1 MHPPPEAKNLK
12 PKTYNLKPNKMA
24 RNLINRYVWLVDTIS
39 RYGRISLKDLN
50 AAWLR
55 SDISEGKPLA
65 RRTFFHY
72 RDGVQEMFDINI
84 MCDKST
90 FEYYIDNPGGE
101 SNARLLSW
109 LVDSV
114 SMSGTLSNAHDVSG
128 RIMLENVPSARQ
140 HLPVIIDALKQNRRI
155 AFSYKSYTRSRPTDG
170 IVLEPYFVKI
180 FKQLW
185 YVIGLN
191 VKDGVI
197 KTYALDRISQL
208 NLLQDTFVM
217 PDDINPSEFF
227 KDCFGIITNQNTPK
241 RIVLRVE
248 PTQAK
253 YFRALPLHSS
263 QQEEVHDQYS
273 IFTYQMR
280 ITYDLKEELMSHGAS
295 IEVLEPKEL
304 QALIRTELEQAL
316 NNYK

>member
-1 MHPPPEAKNLK
+1 
-12 PKTYNLKPNKMA
+12 MA

-39 RYGRISLKDLN
+39 RYGRITLKDLN

-55 SDISEGKPLA
+55 SEISEGKPLA

-72 RDGVQEMFDINI
+72 RDGVEEMFDINI
-84 MCDKST
+84 KCDKAT
-90 FEYYIDNPGGE
+90 FEYYIDDKDGE
-101 SNARLLSW
+101 DNARLRSW

-114 SMSGTLSNAHDVSG
+114 SMSGTLSNARDISS
-128 RIMLENVPSARQ
+128 RIMLENVPSARE
-140 HLPVIIDALKQNRRI
+140 HLPVVIDALKQNRRI
-155 AFSYKSYTRSRPTDG
+155 RFSYKSYTRALPTDG

-191 VKDGVI
+191 VKDGQV
-197 KTYALDRISQL
+197 KTYSLDRMSNL
-208 NLLQDTFVM
+208 NLLQDLFDM
-217 PDDINPSEFF
+217 PENVNPSEFF
-227 KDCFGIITNQNTPK
+227 KDCFGIITNQNSAK

-263 QQEEVHDQYS
+263 QQEEVHDNYS
-273 IFTYQMR
+273 IFTYKMR

-295 IEVLEPKEL
+295 IEVLEPQEL
-304 QALIRTELEQAL
+304 KTLILTELEQAL

>member
-1 MHPPPEAKNLK
+1 
-12 PKTYNLKPNKMA
+12 MA

-39 RYGRISLKDLN
+39 RYGRITLKDLN

-55 SDISEGKPLA
+55 SEISEGKPLA

-72 RDGVQEMFDINI
+72 RDGVEEMFDINI
-84 MCDKST
+84 KCDKAT
-90 FEYYIDNPGGE
+90 FEYYIDDKDGE
-101 SNARLLSW
+101 DNARLRSW

-114 SMSGTLSNAHDVSG
+114 SMSGTLSNARDISS
-128 RIMLENVPSARQ
+128 RIMLENVPSARE
-140 HLPVIIDALKQNRRI
+140 HLPVVIDALKQNRRI
-155 AFSYKSYTRSRPTDG
+155 RFSYKSYTRALPTDG

-191 VKDGVI
+191 VKDGQI
-197 KTYALDRISQL
+197 KTYSLDRMSNL
-208 NLLQDTFVM
+208 NLLQDLFEM
-217 PDDINPSEFF
+217 PENVNPSEFF
-227 KDCFGIITNQNTPK
+227 KDCFGIITNQNSAK

-263 QQEEVHDQYS
+263 QQEEVHDNYS
-273 IFTYQMR
+273 IFTYKMR

-295 IEVLEPKEL
+295 IEVLEPQEL
-304 QALIRTELEQAL
+304 KTLIRTELEQAL

>member
-1 MHPPPEAKNLK
+1 
-12 PKTYNLKPNKMA
+12 MA
-24 RNLINRYVWLVDTIS
+24 RNLVNRYVWLVDTIS
-39 RYGRISLKDLN
+39 RYGRITLNDLN
-50 AAWLR
+50 KAWLR
-55 SDISEGKPLA
+55 SEISEGKPLA

-72 RDGVQEMFDINI
+72 RDGVQDMFDINI
-84 MCDKST
+84 QCDKST
-90 FEYYIDNPGGE
+90 FEYYIEE
-101 SNARLLSW
+101 SGSEDNARLRSW

-114 SMSGTLSNAHDVSG
+114 SMSDTLGNAREISG
-128 RIMLENVPSARQ
+128 RIMLENVPSARE
-140 HLPVIIDALKQNRRI
+140 HLPLIIDALKQNRRI
-155 AFSYKSYTRSRPTDG
+155 RFSYKSYTRSLPTDG

-191 VKDGVI
+191 VKEGQV
-197 KTYALDRISQL
+197 KTYSLDRMCQL
-208 NLLQDTFVM
+208 NLLQETFVM

-227 KDCFGIITNQNTPK
+227 KDCFGIITNKNKAK

-263 QQEEVHDQYS
+263 QQEEVHDNYS
-273 IFTYQMR
+273 IFSYRMR
-280 ITYDLKEELMSHGAS
+280 ITYDLKEEIMSHGAS

-304 QALIRTELEQAL
+304 KMLIHDELERAL
-316 NNYK
+316 KNYQ

>member
-1 MHPPPEAKNLK
+1 M
-12 PKTYNLKPNKMA
+12 
-24 RNLINRYVWLVDTIS
+24 INRYVWLVDTIS
-39 RYGRISLKDLN
+39 RYGRITLKDLN

-55 SDISEGKPLA
+55 SEISEGKPLA

-72 RDGVQEMFDINI
+72 RDGVEEMFDINI
-84 MCDKST
+84 QCDKAT
-90 FEYYIDNPGGE
+90 FEYYIDDTGGE
-101 SNARLLSW
+101 ENARLLSW

-114 SMSGTLSNAHDVSG
+114 SMSGTLSNARDISS
-128 RIMLENVPSARQ
+128 RIMLENVPSARE
-140 HLPVIIDALKQNRRI
+140 HLPVVIDALKQNRRI
-155 AFSYKSYTRSRPTDG
+155 RFSYKSYTRALPTDG

-191 VKDGVI
+191 VKDNLI
-197 KTYALDRISQL
+197 KTYSLDRMSNL
-208 NLLQDTFVM
+208 NLLHDSFVM
-217 PDDINPSEFF
+217 PDNINPSEFF
-227 KDCFGIITNQNTPK
+227 KDCFGIITNQNSAK

-253 YFRALPLHSS
+253 YFRALPLHRS

-273 IFTYQMR
+273 IFTYRMR

-295 IEVLEPKEL
+295 IEVLEPQEL
-304 QALIRTELEQAL
+304 KTLIRTELEQAL
-316 NNYK
+316 KNYQ

>member
-1 MHPPPEAKNLK
+1 
-12 PKTYNLKPNKMA
+12 MA

-39 RYGRISLKDLN
+39 RYGRITLKDLN

-55 SDISEGKPLA
+55 SEISEGKPLA

-72 RDGVQEMFDINI
+72 RDGVEEMFDINI
-84 MCDKST
+84 KCDKAT
-90 FEYYIDNPGGE
+90 FEYYIDDKDGE
-101 SNARLLSW
+101 DNARLRSW

-114 SMSGTLSNAHDVSG
+114 SMSGTLSNARDISN
-128 RIMLENVPSARQ
+128 RIMLENVPSARE
-140 HLPVIIDALKQNRRI
+140 HLPVVIDALKQNRRI
-155 AFSYKSYTRSRPTDG
+155 RFSYKSYTRALPTDG

-191 VKDGVI
+191 VKDGQI
-197 KTYALDRISQL
+197 KTYSLDRMSNL
-208 NLLQDTFVM
+208 NLLQDLFDM
-217 PDDINPSEFF
+217 PENVNPSEFF
-227 KDCFGIITNQNTPK
+227 KDCFGIITNQNSAK

-253 YFRALPLHSS
+253 YFRALPLHNS
-263 QQEEVHDQYS
+263 QQEEVHDNYS
-273 IFTYQMR
+273 IFTYKMR

-295 IEVLEPKEL
+295 IEVLEPQEL
-304 QALIRTELEQAL
+304 KTLIRTELEQAL

>member
-1 MHPPPEAKNLK
+1 
-12 PKTYNLKPNKMA
+12 MA

-39 RYGRISLKDLN
+39 RYGRITLKDLN

-55 SDISEGKPLA
+55 SEISEGKPLA

-72 RDGVQEMFDINI
+72 RDGVEEMFDINI
-84 MCDKST
+84 KCDKAT
-90 FEYYIDNPGGE
+90 FEYYIDDKDGE
-101 SNARLLSW
+101 DNARLRSW

-114 SMSGTLSNAHDVSG
+114 SMSGTLSNARDISS
-128 RIMLENVPSARQ
+128 RIMLENVPSARE
-140 HLPVIIDALKQNRRI
+140 HLPVVIDALKQNRRI
-155 AFSYKSYTRSRPTDG
+155 RFSYKSYTRALPTDG

-191 VKDGVI
+191 VKDAQI
-197 KTYALDRISQL
+197 KTYSLDRMSNL
-208 NLLQDTFVM
+208 NLLQDLFDM
-217 PDDINPSEFF
+217 PENVNPSEFF
-227 KDCFGIITNQNTPK
+227 KDCFGIITNQNSAK

-263 QQEEVHDQYS
+263 QQEEVHDDYS
-273 IFTYQMR
+273 IFTYKMR
-280 ITYDLKEELMSHGAS
+280 ITYDLEEELMSHGAS
-295 IEVLEPKEL
+295 IEVLEPQEL
-304 QALIRTELEQAL
+304 KTLIRTELEQAL
-316 NNYK
+316 RNYQ

>member
-1 MHPPPEAKNLK
+1 
-12 PKTYNLKPNKMA
+12 MA
-24 RNLINRYVWLVDTIS
+24 RNLVNRYVWLVDTIN

-50 AAWLR
+50 KAWLR
-55 SDISEGKPLA
+55 SEISEGKPLA

-72 RDGVQEMFDINI
+72 RDGVEEMFDINI
-84 MCDKST
+84 QCDKST
-90 FEYYIDNPGGE
+90 FEYYIDNSDE
-101 SNARLLSW
+101 ENNDRLRSW

-114 SMSGTLSNAHDVSG
+114 SMSGTLSNAREVSG
-128 RIMLENVPSARQ
+128 RIMLENVPSARE
-140 HLPVIIDALKQNRRI
+140 HLPVIIDALKQDRRI
-155 AFSYKSYTRSRPTDG
+155 RFSYKSYTRSATTTG

-191 VKDGVI
+191 VKDGQI
-197 KTYALDRISQL
+197 KTYSLDRISSL
-208 NLLQDTFVM
+208 NILQETFKM
-217 PDDINPSEFF
+217 PENINPADFF
-227 KDCFGIITNQNTPK
+227 KDCFGIITNKNNPK

-253 YFRALPLHSS
+253 YFRALPLHHS
-263 QQEEVHDQYS
+263 QQEEIHDDYS
-273 IFTYQMR
+273 IFSYRMR

-304 QALIRTELEQAL
+304 KTLIRTELERAL
-316 NNYK
+316 KHYQ

>member
-1 MHPPPEAKNLK
+1 M
-12 PKTYNLKPNKMA
+12 
-24 RNLINRYVWLVDTIS
+24 INRYVWLVDTIG
-39 RYGRISLKDLN
+39 RYGHISLKDLN

-72 RDGVQEMFDINI
+72 RDGAQELFDISI
-84 MCDKST
+84 KCDKST
-90 FEYYIDNPGGE
+90 FEYYIDDTEGE
-101 SNARLLSW
+101 SNARLRSW
-109 LVDSV
+109 LVDSL
-114 SMSGTLSNAHDVSG
+114 SMSGTLSNAHAISE
-128 RIMLENVPSARQ
+128 RIMLENVPSARE

-155 AFSYKSYTRSRPTDG
+155 RFSYKSYTRSLPTDG

-191 VKDGVI
+191 VKDGAI
-197 KTYALDRISQL
+197 KTYSLDRISRL
-208 NLLQDTFVM
+208 NLLQETFTM
-217 PDDINPSEFF
+217 PENVNPSEFF
-227 KDCFGIITNQNTPK
+227 KDCFGIITNQNSPK

-273 IFTYQMR
+273 LFTYMMR
-280 ITYDLKEELMSHGAS
+280 ITYDLKEEIMSHGAS
-295 IEVLEPKEL
+295 VEVLEPQEL
-304 QALIRTELEQAL
+304 KLIIRNELEQAL
-316 NNYK
+316 KNYV

>member
-1 MHPPPEAKNLK
+1 
-12 PKTYNLKPNKMA
+12 MA

-39 RYGRISLKDLN
+39 RYGRITLKQLN
-50 AAWLR
+50 QAWLR
-55 SDISEGKPLA
+55 SDISDGKPLA

-72 RDGVQEMFDINI
+72 RDSVEEMFDVNI
-84 MCDKST
+84 QCDKST
-90 FEYYIDNPGGE
+90 FEYYIDDSGGE
-101 SNARLLSW
+101 DNARLRSW

-114 SMSGTLSNAHDVSG
+114 SMSGVLSGAHDISS

-155 AFSYKSYTRSRPTDG
+155 RFSYKSYTRSLPTNG
-170 IVLEPYFVKI
+170 IILEPYFVKI

-191 VKDGVI
+191 VKDGLV
-197 KTYALDRISQL
+197 KTYSLDRMSNL

-217 PDDINPSEFF
+217 PGNVNPSEFF
-227 KDCFGIITNQNTPK
+227 KDCFGIITNRNSAK

-253 YFRALPLHSS
+253 YFRALPLHHS
-263 QQEEVHDQYS
+263 QQEEVHDNYS
-273 IFTYQMR
+273 IFSYKMR
-280 ITYDLKEELMSHGAS
+280 ITYDLKEELMSHGSS

-304 QALIRTELEQAL
+304 KLLIRNELEQAL
-316 NNYK
+316 KHYQ

>member
-1 MHPPPEAKNLK
+1 
-12 PKTYNLKPNKMA
+12 MA

-39 RYGRISLKDLN
+39 RYGRISLKELN

-55 SDISEGKPLA
+55 SEISEGKPLA

-72 RDGVQEMFDINI
+72 RDGVQDMFDINI
-84 MCDKST
+84 LCDKST
-90 FEYYIDNPGGE
+90 FEYYIDDSDE
-101 SNARLLSW
+101 DSNARLRSW
-109 LVDSV
+109 LVDSL
-114 SMSGTLSNAHDVSG
+114 SMSGMLSNAHDISD

-140 HLPVIIDALKQNRRI
+140 HLPVIIDALKENHRI
-155 AFSYKSYTRSRPTDG
+155 SFSYKSYTRSRPVHG

-191 VKDGVI
+191 VAEGQI
-197 KTYALDRISQL
+197 KTYSLDRMSDL
-208 NLLQDTFVM
+208 NLMPDVFVM
-217 PDDINPSEFF
+217 PENINPSEFF
-227 KDCFGIITNQNTPK
+227 KDCFGIITNKNSAK

-273 IFTYQMR
+273 IFSYKMR

-304 QALIRTELEQAL
+304 KTLIRTELEEAL
-316 NNYK
+316 KNYQ

>member
-1 MHPPPEAKNLK
+1 
-12 PKTYNLKPNKMA
+12 MA

-39 RYGRISLKDLN
+39 RYGRITLKDLN

-55 SDISEGKPLA
+55 SEISEGKPLA

-72 RDGVQEMFDINI
+72 RDGVEEMFDINI
-84 MCDKST
+84 KCDKAT
-90 FEYYIDNPGGE
+90 FEYYIDDKDGE
-101 SNARLLSW
+101 DNARLRSW

-114 SMSGTLSNAHDVSG
+114 SMSGTLSNARDISS
-128 RIMLENVPSARQ
+128 RIMLENVPSARE
-140 HLPVIIDALKQNRRI
+140 HLPVVIDALKQNRRI
-155 AFSYKSYTRSRPTDG
+155 RFSYKSYTRALPTDG

-191 VKDGVI
+191 VKDGQV
-197 KTYALDRISQL
+197 KTYSLDRMSNL
-208 NLLQDTFVM
+208 NLLQDLFDM
-217 PDDINPSEFF
+217 PENVNPSEFF
-227 KDCFGIITNQNTPK
+227 KDCFGIITNQNSAK

-263 QQEEVHDQYS
+263 QQEEVHDNYS
-273 IFTYQMR
+273 IFTYKMR

-295 IEVLEPKEL
+295 IEVLEPQEL
-304 QALIRTELEQAL
+304 KTIIRTELEQAL

>member
-1 MHPPPEAKNLK
+1 
-12 PKTYNLKPNKMA
+12 MA
-24 RNLINRYVWLVDTIS
+24 RNLVNRYVWLVDTIS
-39 RYGRISLKDLN
+39 RYGRITLKDLN

-72 RDGVQEMFDINI
+72 RDGVEEMFDINI
-84 MCDKST
+84 QCDKST
-90 FEYYIDNPGGE
+90 FEYYIDDSGSE
-101 SNARLLSW
+101 ENARLKSW

-114 SMSGTLSNAHDVSG
+114 SLSGMLSNAHDISG
-128 RIMLENVPSARQ
+128 RIMLENVPSARE
-140 HLPVIIDALKQNRRI
+140 HLPVIIDALKQNHRI
-155 AFSYKSYTRSRPTDG
+155 SFSYKSYTRSRPVDG
-170 IVLEPYFVKI
+170 IILEPYFVKI

-191 VKDGVI
+191 VNDGLI
-197 KTYALDRISQL
+197 KTYSLDRISRL
-208 NLLQDTFVM
+208 NLLQDTFTM
-217 PDDINPSEFF
+217 PDDVNPSEFF
-227 KDCFGIITNQNTPK
+227 KDCVGIITNKNSAK

-253 YFRALPLHSS
+253 YFRALPLHPS
-263 QQEEVHDQYS
+263 QQEEVHDGYS
-273 IFTYQMR
+273 VFSYRMR

-304 QALIRTELEQAL
+304 KMLILDELERAL
-316 NNYK
+316 KNYR

>member
-1 MHPPPEAKNLK
+1 
-12 PKTYNLKPNKMA
+12 MA

-39 RYGRISLKDLN
+39 RYGRITLKDLN

-55 SDISEGKPLA
+55 SEISEGKPLA

-72 RDGVQEMFDINI
+72 RDGVEEMFDINI
-84 MCDKST
+84 KCDKAT
-90 FEYYIDNPGGE
+90 FEYYIDDKDGE
-101 SNARLLSW
+101 DNARLRSW

-114 SMSGTLSNAHDVSG
+114 SMSGTLSNARDISS
-128 RIMLENVPSARQ
+128 RIMLENVPSARE
-140 HLPVIIDALKQNRRI
+140 HLPVVIDALKQNRRI
-155 AFSYKSYTRSRPTDG
+155 RFSYKSYTRALPTDG

-191 VKDGVI
+191 VKDGQI
-197 KTYALDRISQL
+197 KTYSLDRMSNL
-208 NLLQDTFVM
+208 NLLQDLFDM
-217 PDDINPSEFF
+217 PENVNPSEFF
-227 KDCFGIITNQNTPK
+227 KDCFGIITNQNSAK

-263 QQEEVHDQYS
+263 QQEEVHDNYS
-273 IFTYQMR
+273 IFTYRMR
-280 ITYDLKEELMSHGAS
+280 ITYDLKEELMSHGAT
-295 IEVLEPKEL
+295 IEVLEPQEL
-304 QALIRTELEQAL
+304 KTLIRTELQQAL
-316 NNYK
+316 NNYQ

>member
-1 MHPPPEAKNLK
+1 
-12 PKTYNLKPNKMA
+12 MA

-39 RYGRISLKDLN
+39 RYGRITLKELN
-50 AAWLR
+50 DAWLR

-72 RDGVQEMFDINI
+72 RDGVEEMFDINI
-84 MCDKST
+84 QCDKST
-90 FEYYIDNPGGE
+90 FEYYIDDTEGE
-101 SNARLLSW
+101 NNARLRSW

-114 SMSGTLSNAHDVSG
+114 SMSGTLSNAHEISS
-128 RIMLENVPSARQ
+128 RIMLENVPSARE
-140 HLPVIIDALKQNRRI
+140 HLPVVIDAMKHNRRI
-155 AFSYKSYTRSRPTDG
+155 RFSYKSYTRSLPTDG

-185 YVIGLN
+185 YVIGMN
-191 VKDGVI
+191 VKEGQI
-197 KTYALDRISQL
+197 KTYALDRISHL
-208 NLLQDTFVM
+208 NLLQETFSL
-217 PDDINPSEFF
+217 PDDVNPSEFF
-227 KDCFGIITNQNTPK
+227 KDCFGIITNKNSAK

-253 YFRALPLHSS
+253 YFRALPLHPS
-263 QQEEVHDQYS
+263 QQEEIHDNYS
-273 IFTYQMR
+273 IFSYMMR

-304 QALIRTELEQAL
+304 KTLIRTELEQAL
-316 NNYK
+316 KNYQ

>member
-1 MHPPPEAKNLK
+1 
-12 PKTYNLKPNKMA
+12 MA

-39 RYGRISLKDLN
+39 RYGRITFPDLN
-50 AAWLR
+50 KVWIN
-55 SDISEGKPLA
+55 SPISEGKPLA

-72 RDGVQEMFDINI
+72 RDAVEEMFAISI
-84 MCDKST
+84 KCDKAT
-90 FEYYIDNPGGE
+90 FEYYIVNDGE
-101 SNARLLSW
+101 ENNARLRSW

-114 SMSGTLSNAHDVSG
+114 SMSGMLSNAHDISE
-128 RIMLENVPSARQ
+128 RIMLENVPSARE

-155 AFSYKSYTRSRPTDG
+155 RFSYKSYVRALPTDG

-191 VKDGVI
+191 VKDGQI
-197 KTYALDRISQL
+197 KTYSLDRISQL
-208 NLLQDTFVM
+208 NLLQDTFTM
-217 PDDINPSEFF
+217 PAGIKPSEFF
-227 KDCFGIITNQNTPK
+227 KDCFGIITNQNSPK

-253 YFRALPLHSS
+253 YFRALPLHRS
-263 QQEEVHDQYS
+263 QQEEVHDNYS
-273 IFTYQMR
+273 IFSYVMR

-304 QALIRTELEQAL
+304 KTLIRTELQQAL
-316 NNYK
+316 NNYQ

>member
-1 MHPPPEAKNLK
+1 MAHNLV
-12 PKTYNLKPNKMA
+12 
-24 RNLINRYVWLVDTIS
+24 NRYVWLVDTIN
-39 RYGRISLKDLN
+39 RYGRITLKDLK

-72 RDGVQEMFDINI
+72 RDGVEEMFDINI
-84 MCDKST
+84 QCDKST
-90 FEYYIDNPGGE
+90 FEYYIDDSGSE
-101 SNARLLSW
+101 ENARLQSW

-114 SMSGTLSNAHDVSG
+114 SLSGMLSNAHDISG
-128 RIMLENVPSARQ
+128 RIMLENVPSARE
-140 HLPVIIDALKQNRRI
+140 HLPVIIDALKQNHRI
-155 AFSYKSYTRSRPTDG
+155 SFSYKSYTRSRPADG
-170 IVLEPYFVKI
+170 IILEPYFVKI

-191 VKDGVI
+191 VNDGLI
-197 KTYALDRISQL
+197 KTYSLDRISRL
-208 NLLQDTFVM
+208 NLLQETFTM
-217 PDDINPSEFF
+217 PDDVNPSEFF
-227 KDCFGIITNQNTPK
+227 KDCFGIITNKNSAK

-253 YFRALPLHSS
+253 YFRALPLHPS
-263 QQEEVHDQYS
+263 QQEEVHDDYS
-273 IFTYQMR
+273 VFSYRMR

-304 QALIRTELEQAL
+304 KMLILDELERAL
-316 NNYK
+316 KNYQ

>member
-1 MHPPPEAKNLK
+1 
-12 PKTYNLKPNKMA
+12 MA
-24 RNLINRYVWLVDTIS
+24 RNMINRYVWLVDTIS
-39 RYGRISLKDLN
+39 RYGRITLKDLN

-55 SDISEGKPLA
+55 SEISEGKPLA

-72 RDGVQEMFDINI
+72 RDGVEEMFDINI
-84 MCDKST
+84 QCDKGT
-90 FEYYIDNPGGE
+90 FEYYIDDTGGE
-101 SNARLLSW
+101 ENARLLSW

-114 SMSGTLSNAHDVSG
+114 SMSGTLSNARDISS
-128 RIMLENVPSARQ
+128 RIMLENVPSARE
-140 HLPVIIDALKQNRRI
+140 HLPVVIDALKQNRRI
-155 AFSYKSYTRSRPTDG
+155 RFSYKSYTRALPTDG

-191 VKDGVI
+191 VKDNLI
-197 KTYALDRISQL
+197 KTYSLDRMSNL
-208 NLLQDTFVM
+208 NLLQDTFDM
-217 PDDINPSEFF
+217 PDNINPSEFF
-227 KDCFGIITNQNTPK
+227 KDCFGIITNQNSAK

-273 IFTYQMR
+273 IFTYRMR
-280 ITYDLKEELMSHGAS
+280 ITYDLKEDLMSHGAT
-295 IEVLEPKEL
+295 IEVLEPQEL
-304 QALIRTELEQAL
+304 KTLIRTELQQAL

>member
-1 MHPPPEAKNLK
+1 
-12 PKTYNLKPNKMA
+12 MA
-24 RNLINRYVWLVDTIS
+24 RNMINRYVWLVDTIS
-39 RYGRISLKDLN
+39 RFGRITLKELN
-50 AAWLR
+50 EAWLR

-72 RDGVQEMFDINI
+72 RDGVEEMFDINI
-84 MCDKST
+84 QCDKST
-90 FEYYIDNPGGE
+90 FEYFIDDSGGE
-101 SNARLLSW
+101 DNARLRSW

-114 SMSGTLSNAHDVSG
+114 SMSGMLSNAHDISG
-128 RIMLENVPSARQ
+128 RIMLENVPSARE

-155 AFSYKSYTRSRPTDG
+155 RFSYKSYTRSLPTSG

-185 YVIGLN
+185 YVIGMN
-191 VKDGVI
+191 VKEGTV
-197 KTYALDRISQL
+197 KTYSLDRMSSL
-208 NLLQDTFVM
+208 NLLQETFIM

-227 KDCFGIITNQNTPK
+227 KDCFGIITNRNRPK

-263 QQEEVHDQYS
+263 QREEIHDDYS
-273 IFTYQMR
+273 IFSYKMR

-304 QALIRTELEQAL
+304 KTLIRTELEQAL
-316 NNYK
+316 KNYSTEQ

>member
-1 MHPPPEAKNLK
+1 
-12 PKTYNLKPNKMA
+12 MA
-24 RNLINRYVWLVDTIS
+24 RNLVNRYVWLVDTIN
-39 RYGRISLKDLN
+39 RYGRITLKDLN
-50 AAWLR
+50 EAWLR

-72 RDGVQEMFDINI
+72 RDGVEEMFDINI
-84 MCDKST
+84 QCDKST
-90 FEYYIDNPGGE
+90 FEYYIDDSGGE
-101 SNARLLSW
+101 NNARLQSW
-109 LVDSV
+109 LVDSL
-114 SMSGTLSNAHDVSG
+114 SMSDMLSSARDISG
-128 RIMLENVPSARQ
+128 RIMLENVPSARE
-140 HLPVIIDALKQNRRI
+140 HLPVIIDALKQNRCIR
-155 AFSYKSYTRSRPTDG
+155 FSYKSYTRSQPTDG

-191 VKDGVI
+191 VKDGLI
-197 KTYALDRISQL
+197 KTYSLDRMSSL
-208 NLLQDTFVM
+208 NLLQDTFVL
-217 PDDINPSEFF
+217 PENVKPAEFF
-227 KDCFGIITNQNTPK
+227 KDCFGIITNKNSAK

-273 IFTYQMR
+273 IFTYKMR

-295 IEVLEPKEL
+295 IEVMEPKEL
-304 QALIRTELEQAL
+304 KMIIRNELEQAL
-316 NNYK
+316 KNYQ

>member
-1 MHPPPEAKNLK
+1 
-12 PKTYNLKPNKMA
+12 MA

-39 RYGRISLKDLN
+39 RYGRITLKELN
-50 AAWLR
+50 EAWLR
-55 SDISEGKPLA
+55 SDISEGRPLA

-72 RDGVQEMFDINI
+72 RDGVEEMFDINI
-84 MCDKST
+84 QCDKST
-90 FEYYIDNPGGE
+90 FEYYIDDSGGE
-101 SNARLLSW
+101 DNARLRSW

-114 SMSGTLSNAHDVSG
+114 SMSGVLSNAHEISG
-128 RIMLENVPSARQ
+128 RIMLENVPSARE
-140 HLPVIIDALKQNRRI
+140 HLPVIIDALKQNHRI
-155 AFSYKSYTRSRPTDG
+155 RFSYKSYTRSLPTSG

-185 YVIGLN
+185 YVIGMN
-191 VKDGVI
+191 VKEGKV
-197 KTYALDRISQL
+197 KTYSLDRMSSL
-208 NLLQDTFVM
+208 NLLQETFTM
-217 PDDINPSEFF
+217 PEDVNPSEFF
-227 KDCFGIITNQNTPK
+227 KDCFGIITNSNRPK

-263 QQEEVHDQYS
+263 QREEVHDDYS
-273 IFTYQMR
+273 VFSYKMR

-304 QALIRTELEQAL
+304 KTLIRTELEEAL
-316 NNYK
+316 KNYS

>member
-1 MHPPPEAKNLK
+1 
-12 PKTYNLKPNKMA
+12 MA

-39 RYGRISLKDLN
+39 RYGRITLKDLN
-50 AAWLR
+50 EAWLR

-72 RDGVQEMFDINI
+72 RDAVEEMFDINI
-84 MCDKST
+84 QCDKST
-90 FEYYIDNPGGE
+90 FEYYIDDTGGE
-101 SNARLLSW
+101 NKARLRSW
-109 LVDSV
+109 VVDSV
-114 SMSGTLSNAHDVSG
+114 SMSGTLSSAQDISG
-128 RIMLENVPSARQ
+128 RIMLENVPSARE

-155 AFSYKSYTRSRPTDG
+155 RFSYKSYTRSKPTDG

-185 YVIGLN
+185 YVIGMN
-191 VKDGVI
+191 VKDRQI
-197 KTYALDRISQL
+197 KTYALDRISSL
-208 NLLQDTFVM
+208 NILQDTFDM
-217 PDDINPSEFF
+217 PQEVNPSEFF
-227 KDCFGIITNQNTPK
+227 KDCFGIITNRNNAK

-263 QQEEVHDQYS
+263 QQEEIHDQYS
-273 IFTYQMR
+273 IFTYRMR

-295 IEVLEPKEL
+295 IEVLAPQEL
-304 QALIRTELEQAL
+304 KTLIRTELEQAL
-316 NNYK
+316 KNYQ